1 MAPGT
6 WGSLPPA
13 IVFGVLMGVGVPHV
27 VVVIAMAVM
36 TVVGSASC
44 ICCTSA
50 AVAAAGKKDP
60 GEVVV
65 DEFAAQALTFFAIPL
80 LLPRFLSGWESF
92 LFALAGFLLF
102 RVLDIAKP
110 GPIRK
115 LERLPGGWGVL
126 ADDLAAG
133 VVSAIILIIAVFLL
147 IHV

>member
-1 MAPGT
+1 
-6 WGSLPPA
+6 
-13 IVFGVLMGVGVPHV
+13 
-27 VVVIAMAVM
+27 
-36 TVVGSASC
+36 
-44 ICCTSA
+44 
-50 AVAAAGKKDP
+50 
-60 GEVVV
+60 
-65 DEFAAQALTFFAIPL
+65 
-80 LLPRFLSGWESF
+80 
-92 LFALAGFLLF
+92 LF